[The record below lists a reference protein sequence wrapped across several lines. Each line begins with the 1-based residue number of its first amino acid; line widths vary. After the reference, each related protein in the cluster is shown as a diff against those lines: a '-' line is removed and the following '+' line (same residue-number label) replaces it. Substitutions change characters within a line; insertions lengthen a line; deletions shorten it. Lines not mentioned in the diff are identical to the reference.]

1 MIDFK
6 FPPCGIRAKAIDQKM
21 RCSLAESLDDIATQ
35 ISGQIDFDVRAMS
48 HLIERL
54 NQGDKFPPSTFA
66 IYTELVLALD
76 SGDIDSATQLLK
88 ELVQECAQNQN
99 WQLLALDDSKLTAHV
114 ARYINLMDADP
125 RARFGIFSPTPEKA
139 SIFRKRFK
147 CSYDL
152 LSAAIPELAAEFDAL
167 VSQIIMVAGD
177 DAPTAEYRFDGGS
190 SYMLWGGLFL
200 NASSHENEV
209 ALIEVMAHESAHIL
223 LFGFASDEALVNNN
237 DDELYQSPL
246 RVDLRPMDGI
256 YHATYVSARMHWAM
270 SKLLASGVLNDS
282 DCLYAE
288 SAILR
293 NQKNFEAGYSV
304 VKQYSDLTPT
314 GLSVMKAA
322 REYMETQAV

>member
-6 FPPCGIRAKAIDQKM
+6 FPSCGIRAKAIDRRM
-21 RCSLAESLDDIATQ
+21 RCSLAESLDYIATQ
-35 ISGQIDFDVRAMS
+35 INGQIDFDTKAMTQ
-48 HLIERL
+48 LITGL

-76 SGDIDSATQLLK
+76 SDNIDSATQLLK
-88 ELVQECAQNQN
+88 ELVQERPQDKN
-99 WQLLALDDSKLTAHV
+99 WQLLALDDAKLTAHV

-125 RARFGIFSPTPEKA
+125 LARFEIFSPTPKTA
-139 SIFRKRFK
+139 SCFRERLER
-147 CSYDL
+147 SYRL

-167 VSQIIMVAGD
+167 VSQIIMVEGD
-177 DAPTAEYRFDGGS
+177 STAEYQFDGGS

-223 LFGFASDEALVNNN
+223 LFGFASDEALVNN
-237 DDELYQSPL
+237 DDDTLYQSPL
-246 RVDLRPMDGI
+246 RVDSRPMDGI

-282 DCLYAE
+282 DHLYAE
-288 SAILR
+288 SAMLR
-293 NQKNFEAGYSV
+293 DQKNFEAGYSV
-304 VKQYSDLTPT
+304 VKQYGDLTPT
-314 GLSVMKAA
+314 GLSVMKSA
-322 REYMETQAV
+322 REYMDSI